1 MIKLLNKKLN
11 SMEMFEGKPLLRLT
25 INGEED
31 GVNIISLVEFPAVER
46 NFIQLSREV
55 KLSLNEEK
63 RELLGV
69 ALIPD
74 FPIYRRDEQGEYY
87 ITFNAESIR
96 KIAIDFY
103 KKLNVN
109 MADMEHTH
117 DMEDGITYFQSMIL
131 DKENGICPTA
141 FKDLPD
147 GTWIVGCKVEND
159 KVWEAVKSGE
169 VKGFSIDGYFHA
181 EPEKQEE
188 KPEEKSTIDSLDDLF
203 DWLENLK

>member
-1 MIKLLNKKLN
+1 
-11 SMEMFEGKPLLRLT
+11 MEMYDGKPLLRLT
-25 INGEED
+25 INGDED
-31 GVNIISLVEFPAVER
+31 GVNIISLVEFPAVEQ
-46 NFIQLSREV
+46 NFIQLS
-55 KLSLNEEK
+55 KQYPMQLSLNEEK

-69 ALIPD
+69 ALIPN

-103 KKLNVN
+103 RKLNVN

-131 DKENGICPTA
+131 DKENGICPAA

-147 GTWIVGCKVEND
+147 GSWLVGCKVDND
-159 KVWEAVKSGE
+159 SVWNAVKSGE
-169 VKGFSIDGYFHA
+169 VKGFSIDGYFHEE

>member
-1 MIKLLNKKLN
+1 
-11 SMEMFEGKPLLRLT
+11 MEMFEGKPLLRLT

-46 NFIQLSREV
+46 NFIQLSKEV

-74 FPIYRRDEQGEYY
+74 MPIYRRDEQGEYY
-87 ITFNAESIR
+87 VTFSAEAIR
-96 KIAIDFY
+96 KAAIDFY

-109 MADMEHTH
+109 MADVEHSH
-117 DMEDGITYFQSMIL
+117 DMENGITYFQSLII
-131 DKENGICPTA
+131 DKGQGICPTA

-147 GTWIVGCKVEND
+147 GTWIVGCKIDND
-159 KVWEAVKSGE
+159 EVWNAVKSGE
-169 VKGFSIDGYFHA
+169 GKGFSIDGYFHA

-203 DWLENLK
+203 DWLESLK

>member
-1 MIKLLNKKLN
+1 
-11 SMEMFEGKPLLRLT
+11 MEMFEGKPLLRLT

-46 NFIQLSREV
+46 NFIQLSKEV

-87 ITFNAESIR
+87 VTFSAEAIR
-96 KIAIDFY
+96 KAAIDFY

-109 MADMEHTH
+109 MADVEHSH
-117 DMEDGITYFQSMIL
+117 DMENGITYFQSLII
-131 DKENGICPTA
+131 DKGQGICPTA

-147 GTWIVGCKVEND
+147 GTWIVGCKIDND
-159 KVWEAVKSGE
+159 EVWNAVKSGE

-203 DWLENLK
+203 DWLESLK

>member
-1 MIKLLNKKLN
+1 
-11 SMEMFEGKPLLRLT
+11 MEMFEGKPLLRLT

-46 NFIQLSREV
+46 NFIQLSKEV

-109 MADMEHTH
+109 MADVEHSH
-117 DMEDGITYFQSMIL
+117 DMENGITYFQSLII
-131 DKENGICPTA
+131 DKGQGICPTA

-147 GTWIVGCKVEND
+147 GTWIVGCKIDND
-159 KVWEAVKSGE
+159 TVWNAVKSGE

-203 DWLENLK
+203 DWLESLK

>member
-1 MIKLLNKKLN
+1 
-11 SMEMFEGKPLLRLT
+11 MEMYDGKPLLRLT
-25 INGEED
+25 INGDED

-46 NFIQLSREV
+46 NFIQLSKEV

-63 RELLGV
+63 KELLGV

-87 ITFNAESIR
+87 ITFSAEAIR
-96 KIAIDFY
+96 KAAIDFY

-109 MADMEHTH
+109 MADVEHSH
-117 DMEDGITYFQSMIL
+117 DMENGITYFQSLII

-147 GTWIVGCKVEND
+147 GTWIVGCKVDND
-159 KVWEAVKSGE
+159 AVWNAVKSGE

>member
-1 MIKLLNKKLN
+1 
-11 SMEMFEGKPLLRLT
+11 MEMYDGKPLLRLT
-25 INGEED
+25 INGDED

-46 NFIQLSREV
+46 NFIQLSKEV
-55 KLSLNEEK
+55 KLSLNDEK

-87 ITFNAESIR
+87 ITFSAEAIR
-96 KIAIDFY
+96 KAAIDFY

-109 MADMEHTH
+109 MADVEHSH
-117 DMEDGITYFQSMIL
+117 DMENGITYFQSLII

-147 GTWIVGCKVEND
+147 GTWIVGCKVDND
-159 KVWEAVKSGE
+159 AVWNAVKSGE

>member
-1 MIKLLNKKLN
+1 
-11 SMEMFEGKPLLRLT
+11 METYNGKPLLRLT
-25 INGEED
+25 INGDED

-46 NFIQLSREV
+46 NFIQLSKEV

-69 ALIPD
+69 ALIPNL
-74 FPIYRRDEQGEYY
+74 PIYRRDEQGEYY

-109 MADMEHTH
+109 MADVEHTH
-117 DMEDGITYFQSMIL
+117 NLENGITYFQSLII
-131 DKENGICPTA
+131 DKGQGICPTA

-147 GTWIVGCKVEND
+147 GTWIVGCKVDND
-159 KVWEAVKSGE
+159 EVWNAVKSGE

>member
-1 MIKLLNKKLN
+1 
-11 SMEMFEGKPLLRLT
+11 MEMFEGKPLLRLT

-87 ITFNAESIR
+87 VTFNAESIR

-109 MADMEHTH
+109 MADVEHSH
-117 DMEDGITYFQSMIL
+117 DMENGITYFQSLII
-131 DKENGICPTA
+131 DKGQGICPAA

-147 GTWIVGCKVEND
+147 GTWLVGCKVDND
-159 KVWEAVKSGE
+159 SVWDAVKSGE

>member
-1 MIKLLNKKLN
+1 
-11 SMEMFEGKPLLRLT
+11 MEMFEGKPLLRLT

-46 NFIQLSREV
+46 NFIQLSKEV

-74 FPIYRRDEQGEYY
+74 MPIYRRDEQGEYY
-87 ITFNAESIR
+87 VTFSAEAIR
-96 KIAIDFY
+96 KAAIDFY

-109 MADMEHTH
+109 MADVEHSH
-117 DMEDGITYFQSMIL
+117 DMENGITYFQSLII
-131 DKENGICPTA
+131 DKGQGICPTA

-147 GTWIVGCKVEND
+147 GTWIVGCKIDND
-159 KVWEAVKSGE
+159 EVWNAVKSGE

-203 DWLENLK
+203 DWLESLK

>member
-1 MIKLLNKKLN
+1 
-11 SMEMFEGKPLLRLT
+11 MEMFEGKPLLRLT

-46 NFIQLSREV
+46 NFIQLSKEV

-87 ITFNAESIR
+87 VTFSAESIR

-109 MADMEHTH
+109 MADVEHTH
-117 DMEDGITYFQSMIL
+117 NLENGITYFQSMIV
-131 DKENGICPTA
+131 DKENGICPAA

-147 GTWIVGCKVEND
+147 GTWIVGCKVDND
-159 KVWEAVKSGE
+159 EVWDAVKSGE

>member
-1 MIKLLNKKLN
+1 M
-11 SMEMFEGKPLLRLT
+11 T
-25 INGEED
+25 QDD
-31 GVNIISLVEFPAVER
+31 GINIISLVEFPAVER
-46 NFIQLSREV
+46 NFIQLSKEV

-74 FPIYRRDEQGEYY
+74 MPIYRRDEQGEYY
-87 ITFNAESIR
+87 VTFSAEAIR
-96 KIAIDFY
+96 KAAIDFY
-103 KKLNVN
+103 RKLNVN
-109 MADMEHTH
+109 NADVEHNH
-117 DMEDGITYFQSMIL
+117 NIENGLTYFQSMIL

-147 GTWIVGCKVEND
+147 GTWLVGCKVDND
-159 KVWEAVKSGE
+159 EVWNAVKSGE

>member
-1 MIKLLNKKLN
+1 
-11 SMEMFEGKPLLRLT
+11 MEMFEGKPLLRLT

-46 NFIQLSREV
+46 NFIQLSKEV

-87 ITFNAESIR
+87 VTFSAESIR

-109 MADMEHTH
+109 MADVEHTH
-117 DMEDGITYFQSMIL
+117 NLENGITYFQSMIV
-131 DKENGICPTA
+131 DKENGICPAA

-147 GTWIVGCKVEND
+147 GTWIVGCKVDND
-159 KVWEAVKSGE
+159 EVLNAVKSGE

>member
-1 MIKLLNKKLN
+1 
-11 SMEMFEGKPLLRLT
+11 MEMYDGKPLLRLA

-46 NFIQLSREV
+46 NFIQLSKEV

-63 RELLGV
+63 KELLGV

-74 FPIYRRDEQGEYY
+74 MPIYRRDKQGEYY
-87 ITFNAESIR
+87 ITFSAESIR

-103 KKLNVN
+103 RKLNVN
-109 MADMEHTH
+109 MADVEHNH
-117 DMEDGITYFQSMIL
+117 NIQNGITYFQSMII
-131 DKENGICPTA
+131 DKDNGICPAA
-141 FKDLPD
+141 FKDLPN

-169 VKGFSIDGYFHA
+169 VKGFSIDGCFHA
-181 EPEKQEE
+181 EEEKQEDE
-188 KPEEKSTIDSLDDLF
+188 KKTLDNLDDFF

>member
-1 MIKLLNKKLN
+1 
-11 SMEMFEGKPLLRLT
+11 METFNEKPLLRLT
-25 INGEED
+25 ISDEED
-31 GVNIISLVEFPAVER
+31 GIKIISLVEFPAVEQ
-46 NFIQLSREV
+46 NFIQLS
-55 KLSLNEEK
+55 KQYPMHLSLNDEK
-63 RELLGV
+63 KELLGV

-74 FPIYRRDEQGEYY
+74 MPIYRRDEQGEYY
-87 ITFNAESIR
+87 VTFSAEAIR
-96 KIAIDFY
+96 KAAIDFY

-109 MADMEHTH
+109 MADVEHSH
-117 DMEDGITYFQSMIL
+117 DMENGITYFQSMIV

-147 GTWIVGCKVEND
+147 GTWIVGCKIDND
-159 KVWEAVKSGE
+159 EVWDAVKSGE

-203 DWLENLK
+203 DWLESLK

>member
-1 MIKLLNKKLN
+1 
-11 SMEMFEGKPLLRLT
+11 MEMFDGKPLLRLT
-25 INGEED
+25 INGDED

-46 NFIQLSREV
+46 NFIQLSKEV

-63 RELLGV
+63 KELLGV

-87 ITFNAESIR
+87 ITFSAEAIR
-96 KIAIDFY
+96 KAAIDFY

-109 MADMEHTH
+109 MADVEHSH
-117 DMEDGITYFQSMIL
+117 DMENGITYFQSLII

-147 GTWIVGCKVEND
+147 GTWIVGCKVDND
-159 KVWEAVKSGE
+159 AVWNAVKSGE

>member
-1 MIKLLNKKLN
+1 
-11 SMEMFEGKPLLRLT
+11 MEMYDGKPLLRLT
-25 INGEED
+25 INGDED

-46 NFIQLSREV
+46 NFIQLSKEV
-55 KLSLNEEK
+55 KLSLNDEK

-87 ITFNAESIR
+87 ITFSAEAIR
-96 KIAIDFY
+96 KAAIDFY

-109 MADMEHTH
+109 MADVEHSH
-117 DMEDGITYFQSMIL
+117 DMENGITYFQSLII

-147 GTWIVGCKVEND
+147 GTWIVGCKVDND
-159 KVWEAVKSGE
+159 AVWNAVKSGE

-188 KPEEKSTIDSLDDLF
+188 KHEEKSTIDSLDDLF

>member
-1 MIKLLNKKLN
+1 
-11 SMEMFEGKPLLRLT
+11 MEMYDGKPLLRLT
-25 INGEED
+25 INEDED

-46 NFIQLSREV
+46 NFIQLSKEV
-55 KLSLNEEK
+55 KLSLNDEK

-87 ITFNAESIR
+87 ITFSAEAIR
-96 KIAIDFY
+96 KAAIDFY

-109 MADMEHTH
+109 MADVEHSH
-117 DMEDGITYFQSMIL
+117 DMENGITYFQSLII

-147 GTWIVGCKVEND
+147 GTWIVGCKVDND
-159 KVWEAVKSGE
+159 EVWDAVKSGE

>member
-1 MIKLLNKKLN
+1 
-11 SMEMFEGKPLLRLT
+11 MEMFDGKPVLRLT

-46 NFIQLSREV
+46 NFIQLSKEV

-87 ITFNAESIR
+87 VTFSAEAIR
-96 KIAIDFY
+96 KAAIDFY

-109 MADMEHTH
+109 MADVEHSH
-117 DMEDGITYFQSMIL
+117 DMENGITYFQSLII
-131 DKENGICPTA
+131 DKGQGICPTA

-147 GTWIVGCKVEND
+147 GTWIVGCKIDND
-159 KVWEAVKSGE
+159 EVWNAVKSGE

-203 DWLENLK
+203 DWLESLK

>member
-1 MIKLLNKKLN
+1 
-11 SMEMFEGKPLLRLT
+11 MEMFEGKPLLRLT

>member
-1 MIKLLNKKLN
+1 
-11 SMEMFEGKPLLRLT
+11 METFNGKPLLRLI

-63 RELLGV
+63 KELLGV

-74 FPIYRRDEQGEYY
+74 FPIYRADENGEYY
-87 ITFNAESIR
+87 ITFSAESIR

-103 KKLNVN
+103 RKLNVN
-109 MADMEHTH
+109 NADVEHTH
-117 DMEDGITYFQSMIL
+117 NLENGITYFQSMIV
-131 DKENGICPTA
+131 DKDNGICPKA

-147 GTWIVGCKVEND
+147 GTWIVGCKIDND
-159 KVWEAVKSGE
+159 EVLNAVKSGE

-181 EPEKQEE
+181 EEPEKQEE

-203 DWLENLK
+203 DWLESLK

>member
-1 MIKLLNKKLN
+1 
-11 SMEMFEGKPLLRLT
+11 MEMYDGKPLLRLT
-25 INGEED
+25 INGDED

-46 NFIQLSREV
+46 NFIQLSKEV

-87 ITFNAESIR
+87 ITFTAESIR

-117 DMEDGITYFQSMIL
+117 DMEDGITYFQSMII
-131 DKENGICPTA
+131 DKDNGICPAA

-147 GTWIVGCKVEND
+147 GTWIVGCKIDND
-159 KVWEAVKSGE
+159 LVWNAVKSGE

-188 KPEEKSTIDSLDDLF
+188 KPEEKSTIDNLDDLF
-203 DWLENLK
+203 DWLESLK

>member
-1 MIKLLNKKLN
+1 
-11 SMEMFEGKPLLRLT
+11 MEMFEGKPLLRLT

-31 GVNIISLVEFPAVER
+31 GVNIISLVEFPAIER

-63 RELLGV
+63 KELLGV

-74 FPIYRRDEQGEYY
+74 MPIYRRDKQGEYY
-87 ITFNAESIR
+87 ITFSAEAIR
-96 KIAIDFY
+96 KAAIDFY

-109 MADMEHTH
+109 MADVEHSH
-117 DMEDGITYFQSMIL
+117 DMENGITYFQSLII
-131 DKENGICPTA
+131 DKEQGICPTA

-159 KVWEAVKSGE
+159 SVWNAVKSGE

-181 EPEKQEE
+181 EEPEKQEE
-188 KPEEKSTIDSLDDLF
+188 KPEEKSTIDNLDDLF
-203 DWLENLK
+203 DWLESLK

>member
-1 MIKLLNKKLN
+1 
-11 SMEMFEGKPLLRLT
+11 MEMFEGKPLLRLT

-46 NFIQLSREV
+46 NFIQLSKEV

-103 KKLNVN
+103 KQLNVN

-131 DKENGICPTA
+131 DKNNGICPTA

-147 GTWIVGCKVEND
+147 GTWIVGCKIDNLN
-159 KVWEAVKSGE
+159 VWNAVKSGE

-203 DWLENLK
+203 DWLESLK

>member
-1 MIKLLNKKLN
+1 
-11 SMEMFEGKPLLRLT
+11 METYNGKPLLRLNIMT
-25 INGEED
+25 QDD
-31 GVNIISLVEFPAVER
+31 GINIISLVEFPAVER
-46 NFIQLSREV
+46 NFIQLSKEV

-74 FPIYRRDEQGEYY
+74 MPIYRRDEQGEYY
-87 ITFNAESIR
+87 VTFSAEAIR
-96 KIAIDFY
+96 KAAIDFY
-103 KKLNVN
+103 RKLNVN
-109 MADMEHTH
+109 NADVEHNH
-117 DMEDGITYFQSMIL
+117 NIENGLTYFQSMIL

-147 GTWIVGCKVEND
+147 GTWLVGCKVDND
-159 KVWEAVKSGE
+159 EVWNAVKSGE

>member
-1 MIKLLNKKLN
+1 
-11 SMEMFEGKPLLRLT
+11 MEMYDGKPLLRLT
-25 INGEED
+25 INGDED

-46 NFIQLSREV
+46 NFIQLSKEV

-69 ALIPD
+69 ALIPN

-87 ITFNAESIR
+87 IVFSAESIR

-117 DMEDGITYFQSMIL
+117 DMEDGITYFQSMIV
-131 DKENGICPTA
+131 DKENGICPAA

-147 GTWIVGCKVEND
+147 GTWIVGCKVDNNE
-159 KVWEAVKSGE
+159 VWDAVKSGE

-181 EPEKQEE
+181 EEPEKQEE

>member
-1 MIKLLNKKLN
+1 
-11 SMEMFEGKPLLRLT
+11 MEMYDGKPLLRLT
-25 INGEED
+25 INGDED
-31 GVNIISLVEFPAVER
+31 GVNIISLVEFPAVEQ
-46 NFIQLSREV
+46 NFIQLS
-55 KLSLNEEK
+55 KQYPMQLSLNEEK

-69 ALIPD
+69 ALIPN

-103 KKLNVN
+103 RKLNVN
-109 MADMEHTH
+109 MADVEHTH
-117 DMEDGITYFQSMIL
+117 NMEDGITYFQSMIL
-131 DKENGICPTA
+131 DKENGICPAA

-147 GTWIVGCKVEND
+147 GSWLVGCKVDND
-159 KVWEAVKSGE
+159 SVWNAVKSGE
-169 VKGFSIDGYFHA
+169 VKGFSIDGYFHEE

>member
-1 MIKLLNKKLN
+1 
-11 SMEMFEGKPLLRLT
+11 MEMYDGKPLLRLT
-25 INGEED
+25 ISDEGD

-46 NFIQLSREV
+46 NFIQLSKEV

-63 RELLGV
+63 KELLGV
-69 ALIPD
+69 ALIPN

-87 ITFNAESIR
+87 IVFSAESIR

-109 MADMEHTH
+109 MADVEHSHNMEN
-117 DMEDGITYFQSMIL
+117 GITYFQSLII
-131 DKENGICPTA
+131 DKENGICPAA

-147 GTWIVGCKVEND
+147 GTWIIGCKIDNID
-159 KVWEAVKSGE
+159 VWNAVKNGT
-169 VKGFSIDGYFHA
+169 VKGFSIDGYFH
-181 EPEKQEE
+181 PEQQEKNQTE
-188 KPEEKSTIDSLDDLF
+188 KETIDSLDELF